1 MKRLLTE
8 NRAPLRLTP
17 ALLLIAGKTVWTI
30 FA

>member
-17 ALLLIAGKTVWTI
+17 ALPPIVKTVWTI